1 MIPHIVTALLTVKG
15 RKGYT
20 VLASSA
26 EIMHISPPASQLA
39 LPAPLATQA
48 DERAP
53 NDFALALVT
62 SDDGKDDGEDEDMQ
76 DATTDTTRAGA
87 SIEDLDADEQTAER
101 AVVRPEEL
109 ARIFETPAASGMG
122 GMSVRAMFEAVVG
135 LFGRKAGG
143 VSSDG
148 AGVEAHA
155 GTAVV
160 AA

>member
-1 MIPHIVTALLTVKG
+1 
-15 RKGYT
+15 
-20 VLASSA
+20 
-26 EIMHISPPASQLA
+26 
-39 LPAPLATQA
+39 
-48 DERAP
+48 
-53 NDFALALVT
+53 
-62 SDDGKDDGEDEDMQ
+62 MQ

-87 SIEDLDADEQTAER
+87 SIEDLDTDEQTAER

-109 ARIFETPAASGMG
+109 ARIFETPAAAGLG

-143 VSSDG
+143 GSGSVG
-148 AGVEAHA
+148 AGVENSV